1 MTTIKSTIEQA
12 IPQAARSYPQ
22 YVDQATAALQDR
34 EDKIKD
40 ALRTYAVDRGLS
52 TGEVDGLL
60 VEVGFDE
67 PTPEPIA
74 EADTLDDSDDS
85 MPGWARAL
93 RDTVRSLSEKVDG
106 LTR

>member
-22 YVDQATAALQDR
+22 YVEQAVAALQDR
-34 EDKIKD
+34 EDKIKAD
-40 ALRTYAVDRGLS
+40 LQSYAEGRGV
-52 TGEVDGLL
+52 TRGEVEALF

-74 EADTLDDSDDS
+74 EADTLDGEDV
-85 MPGWARAL
+85 PRWARTL
-93 RDTVRSLSEKVDG
+93 RDTVRSLSEKVDS

>member
-22 YVDQATAALQDR
+22 YVEQAVAALQDR
-34 EDKIKD
+34 EDKIKAD
-40 ALRTYAVDRGLS
+40 LRSYAEGRGLS
-52 TGEVDGLL
+52 AGEVDDLF

-74 EADTLDDSDDS
+74 EADTLDDDEDV
-85 MPGWARAL
+85 PRWARSL
-93 RDTVRSLSEKVDG
+93 RDTVRSLSEKVEN